1 MVMVRVPSVVVVVLV
16 PVAMVVV
23 VVAAAAAAAGAGAQ
37 VRGAVRPLP
46 RPDGPVARPMSA
58 RAARPGG
65 LARPGPAAWPD
76 PARPGGLRGAVVP
89 ARPGVCEGRGRVG
102 GLPYISYPS
111 LG

>member
-1 MVMVRVPSVVVVVLV
+1 VVVVRVPSVVVVVLV
-16 PVAMVVV
+16 VMV
-23 VVAAAAAAAGAGAQ
+23 AAAAAGAGAQ

-46 RPDGPVARPMSA
+46 RPDGPVARPLSA
-58 RAARPGG
+58 RAARPGPARPG
-65 LARPGPAAWPD
+65 PSRPGPAAWPGT
-76 PARPGGLRGAVVP
+76 ARPGGLRGAVVP